1 MNWDSMQDLFDAL
14 SAPFP
19 VEEVSWRVGPT
30 NERSR
35 SEGQPLRGQPLCYI
49 DTRAVMDR
57 LDSVCGPEN
66 WQDTYTPGMGTSIV
80 CNIGV
85 KIAGEWLWKA
95 DGAGA
100 TDMEAD
106 KGALSDAFKRAGVRW
121 GIGRYLYEIKAP
133 WIGLEQR
140 GKSAIIPDPEQ
151 KRLETLYQEFAKRV
165 APVIGVHAYR
175 QAYKLLLTTINTV
188 PRDALAAYVNANRSV
203 IDELPAAMRDHIIA
217 AITKRLK
224 TSNHNEPSTTGA
236 SERDPA

>member
-1 MNWDSMQDLFDAL
+1 MNWDSVQDLFDAL

-30 NERSR
+30 NEKSKLAD
-35 SEGQPLRGQPLCYI
+35 QPLRGQPLCYI

-57 LDSVCGPEN
+57 LDSVCGPEC

-85 KIAGEWLWKA
+85 KIGDEWLWKA

-133 WIGLEQR
+133 WIVLEQR
-140 GKSAIIPDPEQ
+140 GKSSMIPEPEQ
-151 KRLETLYQEFAKRV
+151 RRLDALYQTYAAKIQ
-165 APVIGVHAYR
+165 PVVGVHAYR
-175 QAYKLLLTTINTV
+175 QAYRLLIGTINSIAPSEV
-188 PRDALAAYVNANRSV
+188 AAYADANHALI
-203 IDELPAAMRDHIIA
+203 IDLPGAMRDHVLSTIQKRTAQA
-217 AITKRLK
+217 A
-224 TSNHNEPSTTGA
+224 
-236 SERDPA
+236 

>member
-1 MNWDSMQDLFDAL
+1 MNWDNMQDLFDAL

-19 VEEVSWRVGPT
+19 VEEISWRVGPT

-35 SEGQPLRGQPLCYI
+35 EQSQPLRGQPLCYI

-85 KIAGEWLWKA
+85 KMGGEWLWKA

-106 KGALSDAFKRAGVRW
+106 KGALSDAFKRAAVRW

-133 WIGLEQR
+133 WVVLEQR
-140 GKSAIIPDPEQ
+140 GKSAIIPDAEQ
-151 KRLETLYQEFAKRV
+151 KRLETLYQEYAKRIQ
-165 APVIGVHAYR
+165 PVVGVHAYR
-175 QAYKLLLTTINTV
+175 QAYKLLLNTINTIGKG
-188 PRDALAAYVNANRSV
+188 DLAAYATANQHM
-203 IDELPAAMRDHIIA
+203 IDQLPPPMRDHIMATI
-217 AITKRLK
+217 
-224 TSNHNEPSTTGA
+224 HNRQGTQ
-236 SERDPA
+236 